1 VTELSGSQAVLLAE
15 DQIPSVGMSAEN
27 STTPDPP
34 DPASEETQLS
44 QRLRTLR
51 HEKGMPLREMA
62 QIAGV
67 SVSFLSQV
75 ERGTA
80 SPSIG
85 TLIRMARALDET
97 VSSLFEPRNH
107 ARLIR
112 ADARPTLVHPERQW
126 SEELLSPR
134 DFTRLQFIRSTLAPG
149 GSTGPDAL
157 SYDVAE
163 TCMLVESGRLTVWL
177 EEEEMELGPGDCL
190 AYDPHQSH
198 RFHNQ
203 SDAPVVLIFASSP
216 PSY

>member
-1 VTELSGSQAVLLAE
+1 
-15 DQIPSVGMSAEN
+15 MSAEN
-27 STTPDPP
+27 PSKPDPP
-34 DPASEETQLS
+34 EPASEETQLS
-44 QRLRTLR
+44 QRLRSLR

-62 QIAGV
+62 EIAGV

-97 VSSLFEPRNH
+97 VSSLFEPRNA
-107 ARLIR
+107 ARLVR
-112 ADARPTLVHPERQW
+112 ANERPTLVHPERQW

-134 DFTRLQFIRSTLAPG
+134 DFSRLQFIRSTVAPG
-149 GSTGPDAL
+149 GSTGPEPL
-157 SYDVAE
+157 SYDAAE
-163 TCMLVESGRLTVWL
+163 TCMLVESGTLTVWL
-177 EEEEMELGPGDCL
+177 EQEEMQLGPGDCL

-198 RFHNQ
+198 RFHNG
-203 SDAPVVLIFASSP
+203 SDEPTVLIFASSP

>member
-1 VTELSGSQAVLLAE
+1 MTG
-15 DQIPSVGMSAEN
+15 EN
-27 STTPDPP
+27 PTPP
-34 DPASEETQLS
+34 DPEATPSEETQLS
-44 QRLRTLR
+44 QRLRALR

-62 QIAGV
+62 EIAGV

-85 TLIRMARALDET
+85 TLIKMARALDET
-97 VSSLFEPRNH
+97 VSSLFEPRNA

-134 DFTRLQFIRSTLAPG
+134 DFTRLQFIRSTVAPG
-149 GSTGPDAL
+149 GSTGPEAL
-157 SYDVAE
+157 SYDAAE
-163 TCMLVESGRLTVWL
+163 TCMLVESGTLTVWL
-177 EEEEMELGPGDCL
+177 EGEEMELAAGDCL
-190 AYDPHQSH
+190 AFDPHQPH
-198 RFHNQ
+198 RLDNPG
-203 SDAPVVLIFASSP
+203 DVPAVLIFASSP

>member
-1 VTELSGSQAVLLAE
+1 MAA
-15 DQIPSVGMSAEN
+15 D
-27 STTPDPP
+27 DPTAP
-34 DPASEETQLS
+34 GPQDPATEETQLS

-62 QIAGV
+62 KIAGV

-97 VSSLFEPRNH
+97 VSSLFEPRNA

-112 ADARPTLVHPERQW
+112 ANQRPTLVHPERQW

-149 GSTGPDAL
+149 GSTGPEAL
-157 SYDVAE
+157 SYDAAE
-163 TCMLVESGRLTVWL
+163 TCMLVETGWLTVWL
-177 EEEEMELGPGDCL
+177 EEEEEVELGPGDCL

-198 RFHNQ
+198 RFLNPT
-203 SDAPVVLIFASSP
+203 DEPTVLIFVSSP